1 MICNGKTSGKYYAK
15 YQQKILGIEPV
26 VLPSTS
32 PANAAFSVDKLVDI
46 WGAEIPDICKL

>member
-1 MICNGKTSGKYYAK
+1 MQRQDLRKVLC
-15 YQQKILGIEPV
+15 KISAEDTGIEPV